1 LKILLTGQNG
11 QIGSELALSLQGV
24 GEVIFFPRTGM
35 DLSDLDQVRDVI
47 RAIKPDLIV
56 NAAAYTDVA
65 RAESEA
71 PLAMLI
77 NGAAP
82 GVLGQEAQRLGAAVI
97 HYSSDYVFDGKQTL
111 PYSEAAPTHPLNVYG
126 QSKLAGELALAQHCE
141 AYWILRTSWV
151 YGVQGDNFMKTVIRL
166 AQQQSQLTMVDD
178 QFGAPTW
185 ARTISRV
192 TCDMLKN
199 SQDKAAHPLSHIRAT
214 SGIYNLTASGECS
227 WHEYASF
234 IVDHLRAR
242 GVALKLPGSAAIKAV
257 PAAFFASKVT
267 RPKNS
272 RLAPGKLES
281 HFKLHQPRWQSD
293 ARKCLDEIIDR
304 SAPPRAGGA
313 SKLLL
318 DEFRR

>member
-1 LKILLTGQNG
+1 
-11 QIGSELALSLQGV
+11 
-24 GEVIFFPRTGM
+24 M

-47 RAIKPDLIV
+47 RAVKPDLIV

-65 RAESEA
+65 QAESEA

-77 NGAAP
+77 NGQAP

-111 PYSEAAPTHPLNVYG
+111 PYSETAPTHPLNAYG
-126 QSKLAGELALAQHCE
+126 QSKLAGEQALAQHCE

-166 AQQQSQLTMVDD
+166 AQEQSQLSMVDD

-192 TCDMLKN
+192 TREMLGN
-199 SQDKAAHPLSHIRAT
+199 SHDKAAHALGHIHAT
-214 SGIYNLTASGECS
+214 SGIYNLTASGACS

-234 IVDHLRAR
+234 IVDHLHSR

-257 PAAFFASKVT
+257 PAAFFASQVA

-281 HFKLHQPRWQSD
+281 HFKLHMPRWQSD
-293 ARKCLDEIIDR
+293 ARKCLDEIIDQSTSHR
-304 SAPPRAGGA
+304 TAGA
-313 SKLLL
+313 SKPLP